1 MPLGRFAKVRFSFLT
16 LVLLLHCCYSACQ
29 RLDGALTVVDNT
41 DEVNILDTDDE
52 SETTVQEEDKGDLEV
67 VHPTVQWQ
75 TLKPGQAV
83 PSGSHVRLNLQTG
96 QREVRLGEEQLK
108 WTQQNSETQDRP
120 SFMNP
125 DELKKAMKKIKEDM
139 TIHKTL
145 DQQEESVSSQF
156 RPLEELKKDMAQ
168 LDLLVE
174 TDAQILKRLLNQFNS
189 SRSTEERLNILHEL
203 EYMVH
208 QVDNAQNLCSM
219 GGLVFILEGLNS
231 SDSRLQESSAF
242 VLGSALSSNPTVQV
256 KAVESG
262 ALQTLLT
269 LLATTEHFIVQKKVL
284 FAVASLLRN
293 FPFAQQHFLSNGG
306 LQVMSEVFRGDGNGS
321 LRTRIA
327 TLLHDL
333 ISEKEQISS
342 TSLDSEL
349 DHTVEERV
357 RQYSRVSL
365 DKELVEKN
373 WCSLVP
379 QLLDSSEH
387 DYREK
392 ALKTLLVMTPMC
404 LKQYRMDKSLLTS
417 LISLKA
423 NYEEMVYKEMT
434 LEKDTGYFGEIIDL
448 IDNLKTKIR

>member
-1 MPLGRFAKVRFSFLT
+1 MRLRPSTAVRLICLT
-16 LVLLLHCCYSACQ
+16 FIVLLFHCCYISCQ
-29 RLDGALTVVDNT
+29 RSDGALTVVDNP
-41 DEVNILDTDDE
+41 EVNGLDTEDG
-52 SETTVQEEDKGDLEV
+52 SEATIEEEDIKEDLEV
-67 VHPTVQWQ
+67 VHPTDQWQ

-96 QREVRLGEEQLK
+96 QREVRLGEEHLK
-108 WTQQNSETQDRP
+108 YWTQQHSENEDKQP
-120 SFMNP
+120 FINP
-125 DELKKAMKKIKEDM
+125 DELKKAMKKIKEDLN
-139 TIHKTL
+139 INK
-145 DQQEESVSSQF
+145 DSNQKESVSSQF
-156 RPLEELKKDMAQ
+156 RPLDELKKDMAQ

-174 TDAQILKRLLNQFNS
+174 TDVQILRRLLNQFNS
-189 SRSTEERLNILHEL
+189 THVTEDKLNILHEL

-269 LLATTEHFIVQKKVL
+269 LLATTEHFPVQKKVL
-284 FAVASLLRN
+284 FAVGSLLRN

-306 LQVMSEVFRGDGNGS
+306 LQVLSEVFRGDGNGS
-321 LRTRIA
+321 LRTRIV

-333 ISEKEQISS
+333 ISEQISK
-342 TSLDSEL
+342 TSVDSV
-349 DHTVEERV
+349 DPSHEERA

-365 DKELVEKN
+365 DKELVETN

-392 ALKTLLVMTPMC
+392 ALQTLIVMAPMC
-404 LKQYRMDKSLLTS
+404 LQQYRTDRSLMTS
-417 LISLKA
+417 LTRLKTL
-423 NYEEMVYKEMT
+423 YEEIVNKEKT
-434 LEKDTGYFGEIIDL
+434 VENSQTEYFEEIVEL
-448 IDNLKTKIR
+448 IDNLKIKIR